1 MLPFAEVLAGLRA
14 ALMLRDFVMRQV
26 QLGKQN
32 GLYTDE
38 QLAQIKA
45 EAGITDAAWDAAVAA
60 AKARL
65 AGG

>member
-38 QLAQIKA
+38 QVAQIKA